1 MICRWHI
8 FPISFTRSSWKVCM
22 IIDKSSSGISAMI
35 FVNSIAM
42 FISPRVNEW
51 TKTLNVKLYD
61 WTLSLN
67 PLSASFTKWS
77 STLKQFVDKLPT
89 NCLGVFDNFVGL
101 TLKGLMGILLYHL
114 RTTNVFFHW
123 FIVTDEI
130 IISLTLPRTTKTW
143 FGWIYRATRYF
154 IWKFTFMV
162 FDGNICLF

>member
-1 MICRWHI
+1 
-8 FPISFTRSSWKVCM
+8 
-22 IIDKSSSGISAMI
+22 MI

-61 WTLSLN
+61 WTLGLN

-130 IISLTLPRTTKTW
+130 IISLTLPRITSLIFPKLDMVGFIKRHGIL
-143 FGWIYRATRYF
+143 FGNSLLWYLMVIYVSSSIA
-154 IWKFTFMV
+154 V
-162 FDGNICLF
+162 FL